1 MRNSITKNHSLY
13 FLGIIFIIVLWW
25 ILSIVIKNDL
35 VIPSIK
41 NVLESLMNLL
51 KTKKTYEIIL
61 NTIYRLIISL
71 VIAFLVSFVLSLVSF
86 LFKEMK
92 EFLLPL
98 ITLIRTIPVATI
110 IIILLMLVGNKNS
123 PYIICMLVIVPIMYE
138 ANLNGFYSI
147 DKGVLEEVKMQ
158 SKTNFLVIK
167 DIYVPLVFPH
177 LLSGIVASFGLGL
190 KVMVMA
196 EFIAQTP
203 NTIGYILNQEKVF
216 LEINNVFAWTIIL
229 IIFMM
234 LVEVGLKIIQNR
246 IVKNYS

>member
-35 VIPSIK
+35 VIPRIK

-71 VIAFLVSFVLSLVSF
+71 VIAFLVSFALSLVSF
-86 LFKEMK
+86 LFKGIK

-123 PYIICMLVIVPIMYE
+123 PYIICMFVIIPIMYE

>member
-1 MRNSITKNHSLY
+1 MKNSTIKNLSLY

-25 ILSIVIKNDL
+25 TLSIVIKNDL
-35 VIPSIK
+35 VVPSIK
-41 NVLESLMNLL
+41 SVLISLINLF

-61 NTIYRLIISL
+61 NTIFRLLISL
-71 VIAFLVSFVLSLVSF
+71 TIAFLVSFVLSFISF
-86 LFKEMK
+86 VFKSIK

-98 ITLIRTIPVATI
+98 ITLIRTIPVTTI
-110 IIILLMLVGNKNS
+110 IIILLMMIGNKNC
-123 PYIICMLVIVPIMYE
+123 PYIICMLVIIPIMYE

-147 DKGVLEEVKMQ
+147 DKGVLEEVKMI
-158 SKTNFLVIK
+158 SCTNFLVIK

-177 LLSGIVASFGLGL
+177 LLTGIVTSFGLGL

-203 NTIGYILNQEKVF
+203 NTIGYVLNQEKVF

-229 IIFMM
+229 VIFMM

>member
-1 MRNSITKNHSLY
+1 MKSSTIRNLSLS

-25 ILSIVIKNDL
+25 ILSIVVKNDL
-35 VIPSIK
+35 VIPDIISVIK
-41 NVLESLMNLL
+41 SLLNLL
-51 KTKKTYEIIL
+51 KSKKTYEIIL
-61 NTIYRLIISL
+61 NTIFRLVISL
-71 VIAFLVSFVLSLVSF
+71 IIAFLVSFALSFASF
-86 LFKEMK
+86 AFKGIK

-98 ITLIRTIPVATI
+98 ITLIRTIPVTTI
-110 IIILLMLVGNKNS
+110 IIILLMIIGNKNS

-147 DKGVLEEVKMQ
+147 DKGVLEEVRMI
-158 SKTNFLVIK
+158 SRTNFLVIK

-203 NTIGYILNQEKVF
+203 NTIGYVLNQEKVF
-216 LEINNVFAWTIIL
+216 LEINNVFSWTIIL
-229 IIFMM
+229 IVFMM
-234 LVEVGLKIIQNR
+234 TVEVGLKIIQNR
-246 IVKNYS
+246 IIKNYS

>member
-246 IVKNYS
+246 LVKNYS